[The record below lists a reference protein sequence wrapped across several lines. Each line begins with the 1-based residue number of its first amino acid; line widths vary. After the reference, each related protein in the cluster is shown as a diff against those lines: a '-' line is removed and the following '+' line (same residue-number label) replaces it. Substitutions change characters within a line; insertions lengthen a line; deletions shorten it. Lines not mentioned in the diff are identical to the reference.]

1 MLFIYILHF
10 EIKEKE
16 KQIEKLNISVINGF
30 VKNNI
35 PVHTQRL
42 IDHKQ
47 KHWIDNDKQELHF

>member
-47 KHWIDNDKQELHF
+47 KH

>member
-1 MLFIYILHF
+1 M
-10 EIKEKE
+10 
-16 KQIEKLNISVINGF
+16 INGF

-47 KHWIDNDKQELHF
+47 KHWIDNDKQELHFLKTKTAILIYNL